1 MSDEE
6 NITYDYSNYYEGS
19 LPSPCEDSRVST
31 FGRVFLPTLYSVVFI
46 LGFIG
51 NGLVVC
57 VLVKHRNQTNL
68 TDICLLNLALSDIL
82 FVITLPFY
90 SHFSVVSEW
99 TFGDFMCRFT
109 GVSHRIGF
117 YSSIFFMVVMTLDRY
132 MVIISMNTSENMS
145 YLYNYEDNLC
155 DESSSP
161 DLLDSVTV
169 KPVLCYVLF
178 CLGLLGNTTVLW
190 LLLGHIKLK
199 TMTDVC
205 LLNLALSDLIL
216 ALSLP
221 LWANNSDN
229 LVSCKVM
236 TGVYQ
241 LGFYSGT
248 LFVILMSLDRYLAIV
263 HAVAAMRA
271 RTLHY
276 GITAS
281 IIIWVISVILAMP
294 QVIFALPEIDE
305 DNNKYECQPLYPDH
319 NERFWKMLRNFSE
332 NTVGLFV
339 GLSVM
344 VFCYVKI
351 LAVLSK
357 SRNSNK
363 DRAIKLIFIIA
374 VDHGHNH
381 RSYQCFQWLKYESSH
396 IRHNA

>member
-1 MSDEE
+1 
-6 NITYDYSNYYEGS
+6 
-19 LPSPCEDSRVST
+19 
-31 FGRVFLPTLYSVVFI
+31 
-46 LGFIG
+46 
-51 NGLVVC
+51 
-57 VLVKHRNQTNL
+57 
-68 TDICLLNLALSDIL
+68 
-82 FVITLPFY
+82 
-90 SHFSVVSEW
+90 
-99 TFGDFMCRFT
+99 
-109 GVSHRIGF
+109 
-117 YSSIFFMVVMTLDRY
+117 
-132 MVIISMNTSENMS
+132 MNTSENMS

-363 DRAIKLIFIIA
+363 DRAIKLIFIIVCVFVVCWVPYNVLVFLQTLQLFEILNKCETLMNINSA
-374 VDHGHNH
+374 MAFAEMIALSHCCVNPVIYAFIGEKFR
-381 RSYQCFQWLKYESSH
+381 RSMSRVLAKYLCWSIRIQRDTIDTTNTPVKSDYES
-396 IRHNA
+396 